1 MECPYCKK
9 EIDIPSPQR
18 EFQPKRY
25 YSAKS
30 TANVTTIQR
39 TIEEVFGLPK
49 GSVTFLKPDGQQIS
63 CKAKIARLRKYWEDE
78 E

>member
-9 EIDIPSPQR
+9 EIDVQLPQR
-18 EFQPKRY
+18 EPKRY

-30 TANVTTIQR
+30 TAKVTTIQR
-39 TIEEVFGLPK
+39 TIEEVFGLPN
-49 GSVTFLKPDGQQIS
+49 GSVTFLRPDGQQIS
-63 CKAKIARLRKYWEDE
+63 PKAKIGKLRKYWEDE